1 MQIKVKFGMEE
12 YAIGSLLH
20 AWLVKG
26 FRLGSPKVSKLKCQC
41 RIYRYIDI
49 YRYPAH
55 IAMLFGIAYIL

>member
-12 YAIGSLLH
+12 HAIGSLLH

-41 RIYRYIDI
+41 RIC
-49 YRYPAH
+49 RYPAH
-55 IAMLFGIAYIL
+55 IAMLFGITYVL